1 MDCGMDFELTM
12 RLLFGDKAYQ
22 IAGTEANPKHRRE
35 WLQKSVRELLR
46 ITNALDATPRQK
58 QVLLAALDAISKKLK
73 PTDQPSWELVYQ
85 LLRLAMRLYGFGYA
99 GARCYSL
106 AYWQTP
112 EQRRAEELFEGK
124 DSTESQA
131 ERTDAVSIRRAVV
144 EKLSGEG
151 VDDFKIALVL
161 NISEHAVKQL
171 RSNLRLKGTRRK
183 RRAP

>member
-1 MDCGMDFELTM
+1 MDRGMNFELTM
-12 RLLFGDKAYQ
+12 RLLFGDRAYQ

-35 WLQKSVRELLR
+35 WLQKTVRELLR
-46 ITNALDATPRQK
+46 LTNALDATPRQK
-58 QVLLAALDAISKKLK
+58 KALMAALDAVFRELK
-73 PTDQPSWELVYQ
+73 PTDQPPWELIYQ
-85 LLRLAMRLYGFGYA
+85 LLRLTMRLYGFGYA

-112 EQRRAEELFEGK
+112 EQRYTEELCEGK
-124 DSTESQA
+124 GHTRPQA
-131 ERTDAVSIRRAVV
+131 EHADAVSLRRSVV

-151 VDDFKIALVL
+151 VDDFNIALVL
-161 NISEHAVKQL
+161 NTSEYAVKQL